1 MIGGNKPHGYT
12 IVEVLIFL
20 AISSLM
26 FLLAAGF
33 ISGKQ
38 SAVEFKQGMNDI
50 NTQIGSVVNDVA
62 NGQYPPSATFT
73 CTAPPLSPTSFYR
86 GYDRPGFERWL
97 YFSGQSHA
105 V

>member
-26 FLLAAGF
+26 FLLAATF

-50 NTQIGSVVNDVA
+50 NTQIKSVVPGLGSPEIA
-62 NGQYPPSATFT
+62 ACSG
-73 CTAPPLSPTSFYR
+73 TA
-86 GYDRPGFERWL
+86 
-97 YFSGQSHA
+97 